1 MDQPKWVAH
10 AGLRNLTSIYDW
22 LEFNWFL
29 ILLKELII
37 LCGQQ
42 GIPTEESY
50 YLVHLW
56 FTMITLLQE
65 IRKNTTKNIAT
76 IERFPTS
83 I

>member
-50 YLVHLW
+50 YLVLFFRENTSW
-56 FTMITLLQE
+56 FNYDN
-65 IRKNTTKNIAT
+65 RGKK
-76 IERFPTS
+76 
-83 I
+83 